1 VENYIFVFILGAL
14 ENSILVKM
22 KIPIFESDTSSQ
34 ELDIDNSCAMPATRP
49 STLFLGET
57 EEMLLREAVAIT
69 VNNDNSTKPTRR
81 KKKRR
86 AADEGVKKF
95 EDLYH
100 PTGENLGE
108 GAFGS
113 VTTYRNIITD
123 KEYAVKV
130 IDKTRGRSRTK
141 VLKEVEIFHHCRG
154 HDNILQLI
162 EYFEEEDKF
171 YLIFEKM
178 EGGTLLG
185 NIERRGHLSE
195 QEASLVVRE
204 IAKAL
209 DFLHNKGIA
218 HRDLKPEN
226 VLCAQ
231 NGQLVPLKICDFDLG
246 SGIILDS
253 TDTSPIMTPE
263 LLTPV
268 GSAEFMAPE
277 VVDVWTD
284 QAWSYD
290 KRCDLWSLGII
301 LYILLCG
308 YPPFYG
314 QCGNECGWEH
324 GEACRQCQDMLFQR
338 IQDGVYDLPD
348 EEWHPI
354 SEEAKDLLRHLLV
367 RDPHLRYSAHE
378 VLQHPWVA
386 MDASKAQLATP
397 RILQRTNSVKELE
410 AFAENAI
417 AVNRLLLRHLS
428 ISEAHDPPS
437 FRVGPLSEE
446 LSPRFHMGDDS
457 DDSKSSSDSEADQTM
472 FVFGLSPPGESML
485 ARRRRARLDTLT
497 ADNSEDLDSGPP
509 TPRTPPK
516 KVPSAVF

>member
-1 VENYIFVFILGAL
+1 
-14 ENSILVKM
+14 M
-22 KIPIFESDTSSQ
+22 KIPTPLILGTDSTIQ
-34 ELDIDNSCAMPATRP
+34 LDIDNSCSMPPTRP
-49 STLFLGET
+49 NTLFLGDT
-57 EEMLLREAVAIT
+57 EDLLREAVEIT
-69 VNNDNSTKPTRR
+69 VNNNNNMTKPTRR

-95 EDLYH
+95 EELYK
-100 PTGENLGE
+100 PTGETLGE

-113 VTTYRNIITD
+113 VTTYRNVIND

-130 IDKTRGRSRTK
+130 IDQTQGRSRTK

-162 EYFEEEDKF
+162 EYFEQDNKF

-178 EGGTLLG
+178 EGGTLLS
-185 NIERRGHLSE
+185 NIERRGHLTE

-209 DFLHNKGIA
+209 DFLHGKGIA

-226 VLCAQ
+226 VLCVHP
-231 NGQLVPLKICDFDLG
+231 GQLVPLKICDFDLG

-253 TDTSPIMTPE
+253 TDTSPVMTPE

-277 VVDVWTD
+277 VVAVWTD

-314 QCGNECGWEH
+314 QCGQNCGWEH
-324 GEACRQCQDMLFQR
+324 GEACRDCQDTLFQR

-348 EEWHPI
+348 EEWYPI
-354 SEEAKDLLRHLLV
+354 SEDAKDLLRHLLV
-367 RDPHLRYSAHE
+367 REPHERYSASE
-378 VLQHPWVA
+378 VLQHRWVA
-386 MDASKAQLATP
+386 MEAPKDQLATP
-397 RILQRTNSVKELE
+397 RVLQRTNSVKELE

-428 ISEAHDPPS
+428 ISECHHPPS
-437 FRVGPLSEE
+437 FRIGAMSED
-446 LSPRFHMGDDS
+446 LSPRFRIGNEEDS
-457 DDSKSSSDSEADQTM
+457 EDSKGSSDSEGEPAM
-472 FVFGLSPPGESML
+472 FSFGGLSPPGESSL
-485 ARRRRARLDTLT
+485 ARRRNRNRNRLDTLT
-497 ADNSEDLDSGPP
+497 TDNQDMLNETI
-509 TPRTPPK
+509 TPGGSPKEELSSVSTPC